1 MIKLVDVEKTYFSK
15 AGDIA
20 ALKKTNIEV
29 KEGKYSVLSVCPVQ
43 ENPR

>member
-29 KEGKYSVLSVCPVQ
+29 KEGVCPVQ

>member
-20 ALKKTNIEV
+20 ALKKCLWTDR
-29 KEGKYSVLSVCPVQ
+29 S
-43 ENPR
+43 